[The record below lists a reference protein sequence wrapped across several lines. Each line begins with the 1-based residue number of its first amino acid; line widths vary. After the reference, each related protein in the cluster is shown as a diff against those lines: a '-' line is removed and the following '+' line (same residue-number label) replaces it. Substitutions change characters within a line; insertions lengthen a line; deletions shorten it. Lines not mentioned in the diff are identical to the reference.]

1 MLRLVA
7 PPVEVPPL
15 SCWSSSPG
23 LPPAPSCDIGE
34 SEKQV
39 FSTVSSE
46 QKHAKNII
54 FTLLSSMQKSSLSP
68 LSYCQFHLDFQCC
81 NGWVN
86 DWLSILINWKVLQ
99 STWWP
104 PWPGSSCRYHQD
116 IPKYAQNIPKY
127 PQNNPRYRQIMSRF
141 DLLPSRLPGLDPLA
155 TAQKSKSIAPA
166 RIQQLTNQQYPWS
179 D

>member
-46 QKHAKNII
+46 RKHEKKTLSLLCCHQSKNHHCRYYDIVNFI
-54 FTLLSSMQKSSLSP
+54 LISMVGL
-68 LSYCQFHLDFQCC
+68 
-81 NGWVN
+81 
-86 DWLSILINWKVLQ
+86 ILINWKVLQ
-99 STWWP
+99 ST
-104 PWPGSSCRYHQD
+104 SCLVASEN

-127 PQNNPRYRQIMSRF
+127 PPNNPRYPQIIPKC
-141 DLLPSRLPGLDPLA
+141 DLLLSRLPGLYPLA
-155 TAQKSKSIAPA
+155 TSQKSKSIAPV